1 MKNPGLFLLTT
12 IVFPGFLAAAEPAL
26 PPMTA
31 AAFDVECVSPALK
44 DRAGQFSALFQAE
57 LAAQPNLAMVERAQL
72 DTAVGELSL
81 SASGM
86 ADPSTAA
93 KVGRLTGA
101 KALILSKAIGSP
113 TEMTVVA
120 KIIGSETGRVFAV
133 TETIGSSDTPS
144 AAKALAGKVA
154 ALAKTHAT
162 ELLAPA
168 EDTAA
173 REAKMKALVAGKN
186 LQTITISIPEQHIT
200 RPVRDPAAETEIAR
214 TLGGLGFSIFG
225 QSSAEKAAIRITGEA
240 ISELGTRH
248 GDFIS
253 CRARVEI
260 KVVDTASG
268 KILLQDRQTEVV
280 ADISEAIAA
289 KTALQNAGGKLAERI
304 VAVLVTA
311 QK

>member
-1 MKNPGLFLLTT
+1 MKKTCLFLLAT
-12 IVFPGFLAAAEPAL
+12 IVMPGFLAAAEPAL
-26 PPMTA
+26 PPITA

-44 DRAGQFSALFQAE
+44 DRAGQFSVLFQAE

-81 SASGM
+81 GASGM
-86 ADPSTAA
+86 VDPSTAT

-101 KALILSKAIGSP
+101 KTLILTKAIGSP
-113 TEMTVVA
+113 TDMTVVT

-133 TETIGSSDTPS
+133 TEAIGSSDTQS
-144 AAKALAGKVA
+144 AAKRLAEKVA
-154 ALAKTHAT
+154 AAVKSHAT
-162 ELLAPA
+162 EILAPS
-168 EDTAA
+168 EDPTA

-214 TLGGLGFSIFG
+214 TLGGLGFSIFE
-225 QSSAEKAAIRITGEA
+225 QSAAEKVAIRITGEA

-268 KILLQDRQTEVV
+268 RVLLQDRQTEVV

-289 KTALQNAGGKLAERI
+289 KTALQNAGVKLAERI
-304 VAVLVTA
+304 IMVLVTE
-311 QK
+311 KK